1 MTTPP
6 IIYTEN
12 KNLSWL
18 AQAANF
24 EKAVRRKTKFMLGK
38 ILGSVVGGVLDKIG
52 LGKIAP
58 FVKLGLNALTGN
70 WLGVAQDVFGMVSN
84 FKGNF
89 LGKAAK
95 QPPLGGFGQSLMQG
109 KPALNENRI
118 SGLFKGLS
126 GLFNA
131 FKSLG
136 SGGNL
141 MGSIGKIFSAFNVV
155 KESLENNQMVNNR
168 ISVAQFTNARS

>member
-1 MTTPP
+1 M
-6 IIYTEN
+6 
-12 KNLSWL
+12 LG
-18 AQAANF
+18 
-24 EKAVRRKTKFMLGK
+24 LGK
-38 ILGSVVGGVLDKIG
+38 ILGSVAGGLLDKIG

-70 WLGVAQDVFGMVSN
+70 WLGVAKDVFGMVSN

-89 LGKAAK
+89 LGKAATK
-95 QPPLGGFGQSLMQG
+95 PPLGGFEQAFQG
-109 KPALNENRI
+109 KPSVNENRI

-126 GLFNA
+126 NLFKA
-131 FKSLG
+131 LKSLG
-136 SGGNL
+136 KGGDI

-155 KESLENNQMVNNR
+155 KESLQNNQMVNNR